1 MNTLRLILFCT
12 LALCSMR
19 AADYDALW
27 QEPALE
33 QRIERDI
40 RTYRMSN
47 VVVRCLAPGGTPTPH
62 ARVQIE
68 QTSHAFL
75 FGANIF
81 MLGGFPTAEEN
92 RRYEES
98 YLRLFNFATIPFF
111 WSDLEPESG
120 KLRFTKDSPPLY
132 RRPPPDVVVE
142 FCRKHG
148 IAMKG
153 HPLVWHQWF
162 PKWRPDD
169 PQALIRRLDQRITEI
184 AAHYGNAI
192 PRWEVVNEAME
203 RDMHAD
209 PWCNLPPGYVQHTF
223 QTADRVFPGTSRLM
237 LNEATTF
244 SWLRFSEET
253 SPYYR
258 LIRTMLDQGAR
269 IDEIGMQLHI
279 FNEKNWQALL
289 AGEMFAPQHL
299 LKVLDRY
306 GDFGHP
312 IAITELTLP
321 TLPGTAA
328 GESDQAKVARNF
340 YRLWFSHPRVT
351 AISWWNVVDDTAAP
365 GEDRWKA
372 GLIRRDF
379 SPKPAFTALDQLINH
394 EWRTRLNLQ
403 SDARGTA
410 SFRGFHGDYTITVQ
424 SEGRTLQRTF
434 TLRPNTSN
442 EWVVQF

>member
-1 MNTLRLILFCT
+1 MNTLRLILIYALARCT
-12 LALCSMR
+12 MG
-19 AADYDALW
+19 AADYDTLW
-27 QEPALE
+27 QEPTLQ

-47 VVVRCLAPGGTPTPH
+47 VVVRCLAPGGTPMPH
-62 ARVQIE
+62 ARVRIE
-68 QTSHAFL
+68 QTRHAFL

-120 KLRFTKDSPPLY
+120 KLRFTRESPPLY

-142 FCRKHG
+142 FCQKHG

-184 AAHYGNAI
+184 AARYGNVI

-203 RDMHAD
+203 RDKHAD

-223 QTADRVFPGTSRLM
+223 QTADRVFPATSRLM

-244 SWLRFSEET
+244 SWLKFSEET

-279 FNEKNWQALL
+279 FDEKNWQALL
-289 AGEMFAPQHL
+289 AGELFTPQHL

-321 TLPGTAA
+321 TLPGTGA
-328 GESDQAKVARNF
+328 GESYQAKVARNF

-394 EWRTRLNLQ
+394 EWRTLLDLQ